1 MTETSSSVKGTE
13 KFLVIP
19 ILVLVMAQI
28 GTTGENSAMSLAA
41 TAFANAFGSTTAD
54 FQLANMVYSL
64 VAGALMIAGGMMGII
79 IGWKKNFRLGILLCA
94 AGEVVVALSP
104 SMLLLT
110 WVGRVLVGLGASFM
124 IPSVLGLIPHIY
136 HSGKNRAV
144 AFGCIG
150 AAPGIATILPIVF
163 GLLMD
168 ALGFRV
174 TFGIMAAY
182 FMIVFAASFA
192 LPAIEKAPGKLKF
205 DYVGTGLAALGLFLF
220 LIGISRISVWGLVA
234 PTAAAPFAI
243 LGFSPAPVLI
253 IAGLAVLTIM
263 VFVEKKVE
271 VTNGC
276 ALLPQSFYKTPQ
288 VLAGLLSSFQI
299 FFGTAMLTLL
309 VVPYLQ
315 RVAGWSAAT
324 AALIAVAVGVPMF
337 ALALGIPKVAPK
349 MHPRTA
355 LQLGYT
361 LMGLGTVAIIF
372 SITPEGVSALVWAGA
387 LVIGLGVGCLSAHAS
402 NVVALA
408 VNDRDASQSGGVQAT
423 SRNVGYAI
431 SIAALGTVLLMG
443 INSGIAGTIAQNETI
458 SPETRTL
465 VAQHNVDMMSNA
477 DFAAAMEGIAASPEE
492 MNALVAANATART
505 NALRTALIV
514 GGTIVV
520 LSLLSTPFVK
530 VARKEEEGQP
540 ISTKA
545 QAAIDDDLQPEGA

>member
-150 AAPGIATILPIVF
+150 AASGIATILPIVF